1 MVFKIALVATLAL
14 AAACSRSDAPGTA
27 SAPSEETTAEDEL
40 AGDLQEIIG
49 RVKLVK
55 EEYRDGVRDG
65 AIIDQGEY
73 EEAEMFAEQ
82 AALRFRRVAD
92 AARARDAE
100 AAARIE
106 TGLADLMK
114 IVAAKGPNADAYARV
129 DALLADLAKVNP
141 KPIPPAIEETQATVA
156 RADAQIVEQQVEGYR
171 VGLLLGPP
179 RTLYLRE
186 PGGALREHPADA
198 AATQFVAIVLREPLT
213 KRFLPAAR
221 ITLRVNGGAEVEL
234 AHLWGEFPLYG
245 ENLALPASE
254 ATAEVA
260 VSPPAYCR
268 HGDMLASFTKP
279 ARTSFAIQQQN
290 GRWLAKGERPAAS
303 ADDYGI
309 GDDVLQ
315 AIGEA
320 RWKGEAGPYSLGFI
334 AEGPEPIWLWENG
347 KAVLKPAAQ
356 GETNHLE
363 IALMEKGTMRIV
375 PEAKVSL
382 KLVRDDAPD
391 SATLEFPLYPLM
403 SEFYHYGNTV
413 QVPPGRYQV
422 TARVEP
428 PSFGSLTPGLFEQ
441 AVEVRFPWDNRPDVA
456 DSATEPAGGPS

>member
-1 MVFKIALVATLAL
+1 MVFKIAVVAAL
-14 AAACSRSDAPGTA
+14 AFGMACSRSEAPATGDAP
-27 SAPSEETTAEDEL
+27 APDTSAEDEL

-100 AAARIE
+100 AVPRIE
-106 TGLADLMK
+106 TALGDLMK
-114 IVAAKGPNADAYARV
+114 IVAAKGPNTDADARV
-129 DALLADLAKVNP
+129 AALLADLAKVNP

-156 RADAQIVEQQVEGYR
+156 RADAQIIEQQVEGYR
-171 VGLLLGPP
+171 IGLLLGPP
-179 RTLYLRE
+179 RPLYLRQ
-186 PGGALREHPADA
+186 PGGALRQQPADSG
-198 AATQFVAIVLREPLT
+198 ATQFVAVVLREPLT
-213 KRFLPAAR
+213 KRFLPAAK

-245 ENLALPASE
+245 ANLALPATE
-254 ATAEVA
+254 ATAEVS

-268 HGDMLASFTKP
+268 HGDMLASFVKP
-279 ARTSFAIQQQN
+279 ARASFTIQQQN
-290 GRWLAKGERPAAS
+290 GRWLAKGAHPASS
-303 ADDYGI
+303 ADDYDI

-363 IALMEKGTMRIV
+363 IALMEKGSMRIV

-391 SATLEFPLYPLM
+391 VTALEFPLYPLM

-441 AVEVRFPWDNRPDVA
+441 PVEVSFSWDNRPDVA
-456 DSATEPAGGPS
+456 GSEAAPAGGPS

>member
-1 MVFKIALVATLAL
+1 MVFKIALAGILAL
-14 AAACSRSDAPGTA
+14 AACSRPDAPGTA
-27 SAPSEETTAEDEL
+27 APTAHTSTEDEL

-55 EEYRDGVRDG
+55 EEYRDGIRDG
-65 AIIDQGEY
+65 AIIHQGEY

-82 AALRFRRVAD
+82 AALRFRRIAD

-100 AAARIE
+100 ATGRIE
-106 TGLADLMK
+106 TALGDVMK
-114 IVAAKGPNADAYARV
+114 LIAAKGPNAEADARV
-129 DALLADLAKVNP
+129 EALLADLAKVNP

-171 VGLLLGPP
+171 IGLLLGPP
-179 RTLYLRE
+179 RPFYLRQ
-186 PGGALREHPADA
+186 PGGALREQPADSS
-198 AATQFVAIVLREPLT
+198 ATQFVAVVLREPLT
-213 KRFLPAAR
+213 KRFLPAAK

-234 AHLWGEFPLYG
+234 SHLWGEFPLYG
-245 ENLALPASE
+245 ANLALPANE
-254 ATAEVA
+254 ATAEVS

-279 ARTSFAIQQQN
+279 TRASFTIHAEN
-290 GRWLAKGERPAAS
+290 GRWLAMGDRPSAS

-347 KAVLKPAAQ
+347 KAVLKPTAQ

-382 KLVRDDAPD
+382 KLVRDDAPQ
-391 SATLEFPLYPLM
+391 AGALEFPLYPLM

-413 QVPPGRYQV
+413 EVPPGRYRV

-441 AVEVRFPWDNRPDVA
+441 PVEVSFSWDNRPDVA
-456 DSATEPAGGPS
+456 GSEAAPAGGPS